1 MSMTT
6 RYQRVFN
13 HVFPPEESPF
23 LSSFVS
29 TEQFRPDQQ
38 RLWAVVTRVLSPGFS
53 TLSGDV
59 NVDTGISS
67 LNELMVAWKR
77 EGREAWKGM
86 NRSSQ
91 KAVETWYV
99 GIPPASVMLT

>member
-6 RYQRVFN
+6 TYQRVFN
-13 HVFPPEESPF
+13 HVFPPDESPF
-23 LSSFVS
+23 LSSIVS

-38 RLWAVVTRVLSPGFS
+38 RLWDVVTRVLNPGFS
-53 TLSGDV
+53 TLSGAI
-59 NVDTGISS
+59 NVDPGIS
-67 LNELMVAWKR
+67 LLERLMVAWQR

-91 KAVETWYV
+91 KAVETWYI
-99 GIPPASVMLT
+99 GMPQSLSG